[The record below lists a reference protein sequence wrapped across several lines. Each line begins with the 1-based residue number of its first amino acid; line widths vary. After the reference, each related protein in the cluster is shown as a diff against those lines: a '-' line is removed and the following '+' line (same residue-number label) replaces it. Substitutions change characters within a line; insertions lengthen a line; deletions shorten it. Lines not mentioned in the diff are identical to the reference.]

1 MCSASFLA
9 MLPPRP
15 LCQLPPQDNRDR
27 RDVCFRFV
35 RTVNMDN
42 VLRSLH
48 RLGTLPSLRF
58 LLMGHGHL
66 ASPTPHF
73 LGSG

>member
-1 MCSASFLA
+1 
-9 MLPPRP
+9 
-15 LCQLPPQDNRDR
+15 
-27 RDVCFRFV
+27 
-35 RTVNMDN
+35 MDN

-66 ASPTPHF
+66 ASPTPHL

>member
-1 MCSASFLA
+1 MPVAS
-9 MLPPRP
+9 PG
-15 LCQLPPQDNRDR
+15 QQGQK
-27 RDVCFRFV
+27 DVCFRIV

-58 LLMGHGHL
+58 LEMGQGHL
-66 ASPTPHF
+66 ASPTPHL
-73 LGSG
+73 LGSGRL